1 MLNIISL
8 KIDIKRREK
17 IIKRCKQF
25 KIPYKIHYGIDG
37 KDYTFSNK
45 EKYLLKN
52 YDLKKKKGNIGCL
65 LSHIYLLEKLVK
77 TTKLN
82 KFLICEDDAVILEP
96 EFNKYIFYLMSK
108 LQFNILHLANEH
120 IHINKGKQFL
130 GKIDK
135 YNIHVSKGYKFQG
148 TIMYII
154 SRMSALHIL
163 NIFYS
168 GLSKKPVDLLYIN
181 NIPKQILIYP
191 YLAGHI
197 EDNSSSR
204 RKINI
209 YK

>member
-1 MLNIISL
+1 
-8 KIDIKRREK
+8 
-17 IIKRCKQF
+17 
-25 KIPYKIHYGIDG
+25 
-37 KDYTFSNK
+37 
-45 EKYLLKN
+45 
-52 YDLKKKKGNIGCL
+52 
-65 LSHIYLLEKLVK
+65 
-77 TTKLN
+77 
-82 KFLICEDDAVILEP
+82 
-96 EFNKYIFYLMSK
+96 MSK

-168 GLSKKPVDLLYIN
+168 GLSKKPVDVLYIN

-197 EDNSSSR
+197 EDNSSR